1 MSPIWKWQS
10 LSKEAEYIVRKVELN
25 KDEARLAQIFSECF
39 GPTTQRQ
46 VQRWF
51 RQANKAS
58 AGWFRSLVAE
68 IEGEV
73 ASNVTVELKDLH
85 LGEGVYIKTGGI
97 AGVCTC
103 SDFRRKGIVTN
114 LFEQCL
120 KYVEN
125 SGVSNSSLYT
135 GIMLPAHRIYT
146 RKGFINVEKW
156 SAYVKILDLA
166 SYFRSWIRNLNRYVK
181 SSKIAQ
187 ETLLNWDRCIVFE
200 LRERTVCFRFKH
212 GRFKTLPRPPRSVDI
227 AVATTHETLARVMW
241 GGEEMR
247 KAIETQ
253 KMQVKKGT
261 ESDLHVLRKILTGIW
276 DA

>member
-1 MSPIWKWQS
+1 M
-10 LSKEAEYIVRKVELN
+10 SKEAEYVVRKVELN
-25 KDEARLAQIFSECF
+25 RDEARLAQIFSECF
-39 GPTTQRQ
+39 EPATQRQ
-46 VQRWF
+46 VQRWL
-51 RQANKAS
+51 RRANKAS
-58 AGWFRSLVAE
+58 AGWFRSFVAE

-73 ASNVTVELKDLH
+73 ASNVTVELKELH
-85 LGEGVYIKTGGI
+85 LGEGVYIKSGGI

-103 SDFRRKGIVTN
+103 SESRRKGIVTN
-114 LFEQCL
+114 LLEQCL

-156 SAYVKILDLA
+156 SAYVKILDCA
-166 SYFRSWIRNLNRYVK
+166 QYFRSWIRSLNRYVK

-187 ETLLNWDRCIVFE
+187 ETLQNWDRCIVFE
-200 LRERTVCFRFKH
+200 LAERTICFRFKH
-212 GRFKTLPRPPRSVDI
+212 GRFKVLSKPPRSVDI
-227 AVATTHETLARVMW
+227 AIITTTRTLARIMW

-247 KAIETQ
+247 KALETQ
-253 KMQVKKGT
+253 KVQVKKGT
-261 ESDLHVLRKILTGIW
+261 EADLQILRKILTGIW